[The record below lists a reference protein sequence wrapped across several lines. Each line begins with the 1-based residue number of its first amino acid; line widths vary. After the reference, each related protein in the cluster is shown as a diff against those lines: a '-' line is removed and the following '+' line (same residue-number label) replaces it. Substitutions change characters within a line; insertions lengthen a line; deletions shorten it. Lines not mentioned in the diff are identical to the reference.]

1 MRKKYLRKVFVIL
14 LAAVL
19 TVGICMWASA
29 SVVPGDVNGDGKVTV
44 LDAQLLAEANAGLR
58 QLNKDQQLSATRLT
72 VRDIVDAVLGKALPP
87 SVQAGDTF
95 LSAQLAPADVNGENG
110 MTYFY
115 TSDGKTL
122 TPFSGFAPQTH
133 EGRWYHSQDDALL
146 SFVDPFVN
154 TQDNYGWIGMSEKT
168 YVVVG
173 YEMPAAGQ
181 IRMTNWLALHT
192 GHDCRILIA
201 QGTPDNI
208 VDVCDVIGGVDH
220 ALEDTAVL
228 TVEQGQMVYVLYQP
242 LETAAVADQCYVGYK
257 TQYTYLQVGQTQAG
271 TTQTGEQIQNGIN
284 SAVTTLSEGAGLA
297 ALAMD
302 VTLKPIGTRQ
312 QVYTYAAYAD
322 GVATF
327 TYTDGQTTVD
337 YVIDTG
343 WDKVQK
349 GLVEVQTRRNG
360 GQLTQAVTNAGT
372 GYRTTLNKVLS
383 PAEFADKAQV
393 TLTPSF
399 DEATG
404 HLYLDYTEVYQ
415 SVTTQKR
422 YDICLDQKSLVVHVT
437 SPDQNGLGG
446 YADFRAG
453 SSAGLTN
460 PAIENS
466 IYVEE
471 VSVTVVDSQW
481 FLSAYLDKAKT
492 FATLVENVPACYST
506 GTDHGMTAHYERN
519 SKGQTNPMHEVF
531 YVTASDSF
539 LDCVYLT
546 NGQKSQYRDVL
557 NELVVYD
564 NWQYN
569 NSYTDRKEYYV
580 NLVEQYGLTD
590 VLLVEHRWQRDTLDV
605 SNPAHYPAST
615 EWGSAEAF
623 ADYIGT
629 VKAKGWTLALH
640 EDYWFMQPSDANQY
654 WNVDNVRDLIAQNAD
669 GSLRYG
675 WQDTSYANK
684 SDMMAVY
691 AQQESPR
698 IENAYDPGASFLD
711 VNGGV
716 DPSDMNQVTLNGDS
730 TTSRTLAQVVADN
743 AALFCQQRQTYG
755 GPVISEGAQGD
766 RSFGSAYAGFLD
778 SSSREITDCY
788 DCRIMP
794 DYELTYIRPLM
805 ANQGMGPLAR
815 FQPDQSSDIYDFDK
829 YNATCIAYGHAGF
842 IGEVHYSLPLQQ
854 EQMINTYYMFRAIQS
869 QYLDSSVNVEA
880 IRYYDTAGNVMGLDA
895 AVKGGYDFT
904 AARLYIRYSNG
915 LEIYLNFSSTNWN
928 VTLNGHSYMLDKNG
942 YCAENPS
949 LDFVQYSC
957 LRSGVRVDYVSCRE
971 YTYANPRGSVMDFG
985 NGLVGNLMMVRS
997 ENVTINGNNT
1007 FQTAP
1012 IQFTALATAGNGDQG
1027 LTFYYTEDGKTL
1039 YPYRNYDASM
1049 GRWYDNAN
1057 NQLNFVDPR
1066 EVVADNYGLGQ
1077 TSASRYVVM
1086 EYTAPST
1093 GTVELYVWT
1102 ANQNGSGYQV
1112 SVALDTP
1119 DNVIGSYQA
1128 VTAGTADLERFVTSV
1143 YEGQQIYF
1151 IYKPLKPANGE
1162 WFGYITSVTYQ

>member
-1 MRKKYLRKVFVIL
+1 MKKPYLRKALALL
-14 LAAVL
+14 LAIAL
-19 TVGICMWASA
+19 TAGICLSA
-29 SVVPGDVNGDGKVTV
+29 RAFNVPGDVNGDGKVTAF
-44 LDAQLLAEANAGLR
+44 DAQMVAESGAGNR
-58 QLNKDQQLSATRLT
+58 QLNESQQAAAEKLT
-72 VRDIVDAVLGKALPP
+72 VRDIVDVVLGKLQLPA
-87 SVQAGDTF
+87 VQVGEVF
-95 LSAQLAPADVNGENG
+95 LSTQLAPVNTNGEKG

-115 TSDGKTL
+115 TSDGKNL
-122 TPFSGFAPQTH
+122 TAFSGFAPETH
-133 EGRWYHSQDDALL
+133 EGRWYYSQDNVLL

-154 TQDNYGWIGMSEKT
+154 TQDNYGWIGMSEKA
-168 YVVVG
+168 YVAVG
-173 YEMPAAGQ
+173 YEMPEDGQ

-192 GHDCRILIA
+192 GHDCRVLIA
-201 QGTPDNI
+201 QGNPDN
-208 VDVCDVIGGVDH
+208 VVYVQEVAGGVDTVGE
-220 ALEDTAVL
+220 AGAAL
-228 TVEQGQMVYVLYQP
+228 TVEKGQMIYVIYKP
-242 LETAAVADQCYVGYK
+242 LETTAAADNCYVGFK

-271 TTQTGEQIQNGIN
+271 TTQTGQQIQAGIN
-284 SAVTTLSEGAGLA
+284 SAVTTLSQEAGLA
-297 ALAMD
+297 PLAMD
-302 VTLKPIGTRQ
+302 VNLKPIGTRQ
-312 QVYTYAAYAD
+312 QVYTYASYEN

-327 TYTDGQTTVD
+327 TYTDGDGSVD
-337 YVIDTG
+337 YVIDTA
-343 WDKVQK
+343 WDKVQR

-360 GQLTQAVTNAGT
+360 GPLTQAVTNAGT
-372 GYRTTLNKVLS
+372 GYRTKQGSVLS
-383 PAEFADKAQV
+383 PADFADKAQV

-404 HLYLDYTEVYQ
+404 HLILDYTEVYQ

-453 SSAGLTN
+453 SAAGLTN
-460 PAIENS
+460 PAIDNS

-471 VSVTVVDSQW
+471 VSVTVVDSKW

-492 FATLVENVPACYST
+492 FATLVKNKPACGST

-519 SKGQTNPMHEVF
+519 SKGQTNPLHEVF

-557 NELVVYD
+557 NDLVVYD
-564 NWQYN
+564 NWQFN

-580 NLVEQYGLTD
+580 NLAEHYGLTD
-590 VLLVEHRWQRDTLDV
+590 VLLVEHRWQRDTLDI

-615 EWGSAEAF
+615 HWGSAEDF
-623 ADYIGT
+623 ADYIST
-629 VKAKGWTLALH
+629 VKVKGWTLALH
-640 EDYWFMQPSDANQY
+640 EDYWFMQPSGTNQY
-654 WNVDNVRDLIAQNAD
+654 WNVDNVKDLIAQNAD

-675 WQDTSYANK
+675 WQTTSYANK

-691 AQQESPR
+691 ARQESAK

-716 DPSDMNQVTLNGDS
+716 DPSDMNQVTLNGNS
-730 TTSRTLAQVVADN
+730 ATSRTLAQVVADN
-743 AALFCQQRQTYG
+743 AALFCQQRQIYG

-766 RSFGSAYAGFLD
+766 RSFGSAYAGYLD
-778 SSSREITDCY
+778 SGSREITGCH

-794 DYELTYIRPLM
+794 DYELIYIRPLM

-815 FQPDQSSDIYDFDK
+815 FQLNHASDTYDFDK

-842 IGEVHYSLPLQQ
+842 IGEVHYSLPLQY
-854 EQMINTYYMFRAIQS
+854 EQMVNTYYMFRAIQS
-869 QYLDSSVNVEA
+869 QYLDSAVTVEA
-880 IRYYDTAGNVMGLDA
+880 ICYYDTAGNAMGLNA

-915 LEIYLNFSSTNWN
+915 LEIYLNFSDTNWN
-928 VTLNGHSYMLDKNG
+928 VTLNGHSYILDQNG
-942 YCAENPS
+942 YCAENPN

-971 YTYANPRGSVMDFG
+971 YTYANPRGSVMAFD

-997 ENVTINGNNT
+997 ENVTINGSNA
-1007 FQTAP
+1007 FQTSP
-1012 IQFTALATAGNGDQG
+1012 IKFTALANGSNGEKG

-1039 YPYRNYDASM
+1039 HPYRTYDAGM
-1049 GRWYDNAN
+1049 GRWYDNTGS
-1057 NQLNFVDPR
+1057 QLNFVDPR
-1066 EVVADNYGLGQ
+1066 ENVTDNYGLGQ
-1077 TSASRYVVM
+1077 SSASRYVVM
-1086 EYTAPST
+1086 EYVAPST

-1112 SVALDTP
+1112 SVALDEP

-1128 VTAGTADLERFVTSV
+1128 VTPGSAVLERYYTCV
-1143 YEGQQIYF
+1143 YEGQRIYF
-1151 IYKPLKPANGE
+1151 IYEPLKPANGE